1 MKNLLIAGVALS
13 LFAVSAQ
20 AAPVRTRPKV
30 EPKVELKLPQSK
42 APSARTFKN
51 SANTFKGSSALNPNA
66 LKAGQTCNG
75 TSLIQDVVNQA
86 GNNRVQVLS
95 AINKMNA
102 VAPGMVQPCMSGEQ
116 IKSPQALENLGET
129 VVYAV
134 ANARNNTE
142 MTSVDL
148 LAKGL
153 QEAVANDGRSQ
164 PLSFEEA
171 KANILGLKKNCQI
184 FAGAH

>member
-1 MKNLLIAGVALS
+1 MKNLLIAGVTLS
-13 LFAVSAQ
+13 LFAVSAY
-20 AAPVRTRPKV
+20 AAPVRNRTKID
-30 EPKVELKLPQSK
+30 PKVELKLPQSK
-42 APSARTFKN
+42 APSARSFKN

-66 LKAGQTCNG
+66 LKAGQTCTG
-75 TSLIQDVVNQA
+75 TSLVQDVVNQA

-102 VAPGMVQPCMSGEQ
+102 VSPGMVQPCVSGD

-134 ANARNNTE
+134 ATARNDAE

-153 QEAVANDGRSQ
+153 QEAVANDGGSQ

-171 KANILGLKKNCQI
+171 KANILGLKENCQI
-184 FAGAH
+184 FAGAR